1 MTPTQREGEREEVGK
16 VLLRLLFLA
25 KLHTC
30 SVTLVAFA
38 PAHDRGQ
45 ARTFL
50 ACWRRRGVAKV
61 QQFAAAAAVVFFLP
75 FFLSLFVWIE
85 VKYLLVK
92 SDGRVGT
99 YTVYFSGSEGRRYPE
114 YW

>member
-1 MTPTQREGEREEVGK
+1 MTPTQREREGGGIAETFV
-16 VLLRLLFLA
+16 FA
-25 KLHTC
+25 KIHVC

-38 PAHDRGQ
+38 PGHDRGQ
-45 ARTFL
+45 ARAFL
-50 ACWRRRGVAKV
+50 ACWRRRRVAKV
-61 QQFAAAAAVVFFLP
+61 QRFAAAAAADAVVFFLS
-75 FFLSLFVWIE
+75 FFVCLLVWIE

-92 SDGRVGT
+92 SDGRVET